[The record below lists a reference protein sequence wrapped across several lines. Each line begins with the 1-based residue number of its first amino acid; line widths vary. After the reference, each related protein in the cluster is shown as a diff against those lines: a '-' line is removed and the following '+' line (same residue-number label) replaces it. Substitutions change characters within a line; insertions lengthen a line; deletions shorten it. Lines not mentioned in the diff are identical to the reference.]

1 MSEKVK
7 IGKRGVITLPSRLR
21 KKYRLEESDDILVEE
36 TPEGLLLRP
45 MVSMPIEIYTEE
57 RIAEFLEDEEELGK
71 ILDRIK
77 EARKKQDRPAE

>member
-45 MVSMPIEIYTEE
+45 LVSMPIEIYTEE

-71 ILDRIK
+71 ILDRIEAK
-77 EARKKQDRPAE
+77 ENRNSD